1 MKDDKYDE
9 GSESSMSSVKY
20 TVEETSPDKLDKDVA
35 DAIKLLEENE
45 ILWVEPNGSINI
57 ESIDKKL
64 PN

>member
-1 MKDDKYDE
+1 MKNNENNKD
-9 GSESSMSSVKY
+9 SNTSMPSTKY
-20 TVEETSPDKLDKDVA
+20 TVEEISPDILNKDVA
-35 DAIKLLEENE
+35 DAIKLLEKNE